1 MPAEIRLRLVIAV
14 SSLSVGTAVAVAV
27 VLARG
32 CGLACAVFPSASFTS
47 VALTLA
53 PAAALGLG
61 AALGIRAL
69 TLHALGGLLARQRAE
84 ALRFTTAIDHI
95 AHGLCFFDGRQ
106 RLIVCNRRY
115 AELYGLTLEQVRPGL
130 SLTEIVDLRFSA
142 GTTPEMSRDEYLAW
156 RGRIAIAAIA
166 SDTVTVLRDGRT
178 LAIHHEPM
186 PDGGWVSTHEDIT
199 ERRRAAAQIER
210 MAHHDALTGL
220 PNRRRFRE
228 HLDAKLACDPG
239 AQVVA
244 VLSIDLDRFKNV
256 NDTLGHPVGDELLRL
271 VALRLR
277 ECVRPSD
284 LVARLGGDEFAIVQA
299 DAPQPDAAESLAAR
313 LVQAMALPFEIG
325 ANQVCVG
332 ASVGVAL
339 SPEHGVA
346 TDDLL
351 KKSDLALY
359 QAKAN
364 GRGNC
369 VLFMPE
375 RERQSQQLQHALEID
390 LRGVAGRAGG
400 GSHRW
405 RASR

>member
-1 MPAEIRLRLVIAV
+1 
-14 SSLSVGTAVAVAV
+14 
-27 VLARG
+27 
-32 CGLACAVFPSASFTS
+32 
-47 VALTLA
+47 
-53 PAAALGLG
+53 
-61 AALGIRAL
+61 
-69 TLHALGGLLARQRAE
+69 
-84 ALRFTTAIDHI
+84 
-95 AHGLCFFDGRQ
+95 
-106 RLIVCNRRY
+106 
-115 AELYGLTLEQVRPGL
+115 
-130 SLTEIVDLRFSA
+130 
-142 GTTPEMSRDEYLAW
+142 
-156 RGRIAIAAIA
+156 
-166 SDTVTVLRDGRT
+166 
-178 LAIHHEPM
+178 
-186 PDGGWVSTHEDIT
+186 
-199 ERRRAAAQIER
+199 

-284 LVARLGGDEFAIVQA
+284 LVTRLGGDEFAIVQA

-351 KKSDLALY
+351 KKSDLAPY

-375 RERQSQQLQHALEID
+375 REQRSRQQQAPGID
-390 LRGVAGRAGG
+390 LHGVAGRADAD
-400 GSHRW
+400 SHRW
-405 RASR
+405 HASR

>member
-1 MPAEIRLRLVIAV
+1 MPAELRLRLVIAV
-14 SSLSVGTAVAVAV
+14 SSLCVGTAVAVAV

-32 CGLACAVFPSASFTS
+32 CGLACLVLPSASFAS

-53 PAAALGLG
+53 PAAAFGLG
-61 AALGIRAL
+61 TALGIRAL

-95 AHGLCFFDGRQ
+95 SQGLCFFDGSQ

-115 AELYGLTLEQVRPGL
+115 AELYRLTLEQVRPGV
-130 SLTEIVDLRFSA
+130 SLAEIVDLRFDA
-142 GTTPEMSRDEYLAW
+142 GTTPEMSSEEYLAW
-156 RGRIAIAAIA
+156 RSEIAIADAACDTIA
-166 SDTVTVLRDGRT
+166 VLQDGRT

-199 ERRRAAAQIER
+199 ERRHAAAQIER

-220 PNRRRFRE
+220 PNRLRFRE
-228 HLDAKLACDPG
+228 HLDAKLACDRG
-239 AQVVA
+239 GQAVA
-244 VLSIDLDRFKNV
+244 VLSIDLDRFKDV

-277 ECVRPSD
+277 ECVRPTD

-299 DAPQPDAAESLAAR
+299 DAPQPGAAQSLAAR

-325 ANQVCVG
+325 ANRVRVG

-369 VLFMPE
+369 VLFSPE
-375 RERQSQQLQHALEID
+375 RERQSQRHHALEVD
-390 LRGVAGRAGG
+390 LRGVAGHTDVD
-400 GSHRW
+400 SHRW
-405 RASR
+405 RVSR